1 VCFLC
6 IKKPEKKGGH
16 GWCIMKIALFL
27 PSLRGGGAEWALGY
41 EHTVNKI
48 KNIISDYRKRAEET
62 PLLFEKLLNKSD
74 SV

>member
-1 VCFLC
+1 
-6 IKKPEKKGGH
+6 
-16 GWCIMKIALFL
+16 MKIALFL

>member
-1 VCFLC
+1 VIDIGSVNFEQLR
-6 IKKPEKKGGH
+6 IQ
-16 GWCIMKIALFL
+16 IMDLM
-27 PSLRGGGAEWALGY
+27 SNY

-62 PLLFEKLLNKSD
+62 PLLFEELLNKSD

>member
-1 VCFLC
+1 MSSLGNKV
-6 IKKPEKKGGH
+6 
-16 GWCIMKIALFL
+16 ALFL
-27 PSLRGGGAEWALGY
+27 PSLRGGGAERALGY

-62 PLLFEKLLNKSD
+62 PLLFEELLNKSD